1 MKKELL
7 YLALEIMDYAKSK
20 GFKLNQNLVEHLR
33 VRLQM
38 SSYRDYEKDNELYSG
53 IYSVPMSMK
62 LIAPL
67 VDCDNETPASFD
79 YLNEDD
85 NDYSCFSATI
95 EFKKVLS
102 NIFINIPIFAFA
114 DTPFKILVAMKSN
127 DVTLTIMSAQDS
139 TLYGGSS
146 SGHIKYNKNDL
157 NCKYVKKI
165 KNNFYKY
172 NVWQE
177 NN

>member
-114 DTPFKILVAMKSN
+114 DTPFKILVAMKSS
-127 DVTLTIMSAQDS
+127 DVTLTKDNKEDILEMLDNFIVSVNNFEMVMKK
-139 TLYGGSS
+139 
-146 SGHIKYNKNDL
+146 HVIK
-157 NCKYVKKI
+157 KKI
-165 KNNFYKY
+165 KEIEKDF
-172 NVWQE
+172 
-177 NN
+177 

>member
-7 YLALEIMDYAKSK
+7 DLALEIMNYAKSK

-114 DTPFKILVAMKSN
+114 DTPFKILVAMKSS
-127 DVTLTIMSAQDS
+127 DVTLTKANKEDILEMLDNFIVSVNNFEMVMKK
-139 TLYGGSS
+139 
-146 SGHIKYNKNDL
+146 HVIK
-157 NCKYVKKI
+157 KKI
-165 KNNFYKY
+165 KEIEKDC
-172 NVWQE
+172 
-177 NN
+177 

>member
-67 VDCDNETPASFD
+67 VDCDNETTASFD

-114 DTPFKILVAMKSN
+114 DTPFKILVAMKSS
-127 DVTLTIMSAQDS
+127 DVTLTKANKEDILEMLDNFIVSVNNFEMVMKK
-139 TLYGGSS
+139 
-146 SGHIKYNKNDL
+146 HVIK
-157 NCKYVKKI
+157 KKI
-165 KNNFYKY
+165 KEIEKDF
-172 NVWQE
+172 
-177 NN
+177 

>member
-7 YLALEIMDYAKSK
+7 DLALEIMDYAKSK
-20 GFKLNQNLVEHLR
+20 GFKLNQNLVEHIR
-33 VRLQM
+33 VRLHM
-38 SSYRDYEKDNELYSG
+38 GSYRDYENDNELYSG

-114 DTPFKILVAMKSN
+114 DTPFKILVAMKSS
-127 DVTLTIMSAQDS
+127 DVTLTKANKEYILEMLDNFIVSVNNFEMVMKK
-139 TLYGGSS
+139 
-146 SGHIKYNKNDL
+146 HVIK
-157 NCKYVKKI
+157 KKI
-165 KNNFYKY
+165 KEIEKDC
-172 NVWQE
+172 
-177 NN
+177 

>member
-7 YLALEIMDYAKSK
+7 DLALEIMDYAKSK

-53 IYSVPMSMK
+53 IYSVPMNMK

-67 VDCDNETPASFD
+67 VDCDNETLESFD
-79 YLNEDD
+79 YLDEDD
-85 NDYSCFSATI
+85 NDYSCLSATI

-102 NIFINIPIFAFA
+102 NIFIYIPIFAFA
-114 DTPFKILVAMKSN
+114 DTPFKILVAMKYNEVPLLKDNKEDILEMLDNFIVSVN
-127 DVTLTIMSAQDS
+127 NFEMVMKK
-139 TLYGGSS
+139 
-146 SGHIKYNKNDL
+146 HVIK
-157 NCKYVKKI
+157 KKI
-165 KNNFYKY
+165 KEIEKDF
-172 NVWQE
+172 
-177 NN
+177 

>member
-7 YLALEIMDYAKSK
+7 DLALEIMDYAKSK
-20 GFKLNQNLVEHLR
+20 GFKLNQNLVEHIR
-33 VRLQM
+33 VRLHM

-67 VDCDNETPASFD
+67 VDCDNETTESFD

-85 NDYSCFSATI
+85 NDYSCFSGTI

-114 DTPFKILVAMKSN
+114 DTPFKILVAMKSR
-127 DVTLTIMSAQDS
+127 DVTLTKANKEDILEMLDNFIVSVNNFEMVMKK
-139 TLYGGSS
+139 
-146 SGHIKYNKNDL
+146 HVIK
-157 NCKYVKKI
+157 KKI
-165 KNNFYKY
+165 KEIEKDF
-172 NVWQE
+172 
-177 NN
+177 

>member
-20 GFKLNQNLVEHLR
+20 GFKLNQNIVEHLR

-53 IYSVPMSMK
+53 IYCIPMNK
-62 LIAPL
+62 NLIDPL
-67 VDCDNETPASFD
+67 VDGDNETINSFD

-85 NDYSCFSATI
+85 NDYNCLSATI

-102 NIFINIPIFAFA
+102 NIYVNIPIFAFA
-114 DTPFKILVAMKSN
+114 DTPFKILVAMKSHE
-127 DVTLTIMSAQDS
+127 VPL
-139 TLYGGSS
+139 
-146 SGHIKYNKNDL
+146 IKDNKECILEMLDNFIVSV
-157 NCKYVKKI
+157 NNFEMVMKKHVIKKKI
-165 KNNFYKY
+165 KEIEKDF
-172 NVWQE
+172 
-177 NN
+177 

>member
-20 GFKLNQNLVEHLR
+20 GFKLNQNIVEHLR

-53 IYSVPMSMK
+53 IYCIPMNQN
-62 LIAPL
+62 LIDTL
-67 VDCDNETPASFD
+67 VDGDNETLKSFD
-79 YLNEDD
+79 YLDD
-85 NDYSCFSATI
+85 DDDYSCFSATI

-114 DTPFKILVAMKSN
+114 DTPFKILVAMKSS
-127 DVTLTIMSAQDS
+127 DVTLNKENKEDILEMFDNFIVSVNNFEMVMKK
-139 TLYGGSS
+139 
-146 SGHIKYNKNDL
+146 HVIK
-157 NCKYVKKI
+157 KKI
-165 KNNFYKY
+165 KEIEKDC
-172 NVWQE
+172 
-177 NN
+177 

>member
-1 MKKELL
+1 MN
-7 YLALEIMDYAKSK
+7 YAKSK

-38 SSYRDYEKDNELYSG
+38 SSYRDYENDNELYSG
-53 IYSVPMSMK
+53 IYSVPMSMN

-114 DTPFKILVAMKSN
+114 DTPFKILVAMKSS
-127 DVTLTIMSAQDS
+127 DVTLTKANKEDILEMLDNFIVSVNNFEMVMKK
-139 TLYGGSS
+139 
-146 SGHIKYNKNDL
+146 HVIK
-157 NCKYVKKI
+157 KKI
-165 KNNFYKY
+165 KEIEKDC
-172 NVWQE
+172 
-177 NN
+177 

>member
-1 MKKELL
+1 MKKERLD
-7 YLALEIMDYAKSK
+7 LALEIMDYAKSK

-114 DTPFKILVAMKSN
+114 DTPFKILVAMKSS
-127 DVTLTIMSAQDS
+127 DVTLTKANKEDILEMLDNFIVSVNNFEMVMKK
-139 TLYGGSS
+139 
-146 SGHIKYNKNDL
+146 HVIK
-157 NCKYVKKI
+157 KKI
-165 KNNFYKY
+165 KEIEKDF
-172 NVWQE
+172 
-177 NN
+177 

>member
-7 YLALEIMDYAKSK
+7 DLALEIMDYAKSK

-114 DTPFKILVAMKSN
+114 DTPFKILVAMKSS
-127 DVTLTIMSAQDS
+127 DVTLTKANKEDILEMLDNFIVSVNNFEMVMKK
-139 TLYGGSS
+139 
-146 SGHIKYNKNDL
+146 HVIK
-157 NCKYVKKI
+157 KKI
-165 KNNFYKY
+165 KEIEKDF
-172 NVWQE
+172 
-177 NN
+177 

>member
-7 YLALEIMDYAKSK
+7 DLALEIMDYAKSK

-53 IYSVPMSMK
+53 IYSVPMSMN

-114 DTPFKILVAMKSN
+114 DTPFKILVAMKSS
-127 DVTLTIMSAQDS
+127 DVTLTKANKESILEMLDNFIVSVNNFEMVMKK
-139 TLYGGSS
+139 
-146 SGHIKYNKNDL
+146 HVIK
-157 NCKYVKKI
+157 KKI
-165 KNNFYKY
+165 KEIEKDF
-172 NVWQE
+172 
-177 NN
+177 

>member
-53 IYSVPMSMK
+53 IYSVPMSMN

-114 DTPFKILVAMKSN
+114 DTPFKILVAMKSR
-127 DVTLTIMSAQDS
+127 DVTLTKANKEDILEMLDNFIVSVNNFEMVMKK
-139 TLYGGSS
+139 
-146 SGHIKYNKNDL
+146 HVIK
-157 NCKYVKKI
+157 KKI
-165 KNNFYKY
+165 KEIEKDF
-172 NVWQE
+172 
-177 NN
+177 

>member
-7 YLALEIMDYAKSK
+7 DLALEIMDYAKSK

-114 DTPFKILVAMKSN
+114 DTPFKILVAMKYREVLLLK
-127 DVTLTIMSAQDS
+127 D
-139 TLYGGSS
+139 
-146 SGHIKYNKNDL
+146 NKEDILEMLDNFI
-157 NCKYVKKI
+157 VSV
-165 KNNFYKY
+165 NNFESIIKKHIIKKK
-172 NVWQE
+172 VKE
-177 NN
+177 IEKDF

>member
-7 YLALEIMDYAKSK
+7 DLALEIMDYAKSK

-38 SSYRDYEKDNELYSG
+38 SSYRDYENDNELYSG
-53 IYSVPMSMK
+53 IYSVPMNMN

-67 VDCDNETPASFD
+67 VDCDNETINSFD

-85 NDYSCFSATI
+85 NDYSCLSATI

-114 DTPFKILVAMKSN
+114 DTPFKILVAMKSI
-127 DVTLTIMSAQDS
+127 DITLTKANKEDILEMLDNFIVSVNNFEMVMKK
-139 TLYGGSS
+139 
-146 SGHIKYNKNDL
+146 HVIK
-157 NCKYVKKI
+157 KKI
-165 KNNFYKY
+165 KAIEKDF
-172 NVWQE
+172 
-177 NN
+177 

>member
-67 VDCDNETPASFD
+67 VDCDNETTASFD

-114 DTPFKILVAMKSN
+114 DTPFKILVAMKSS
-127 DVTLTIMSAQDS
+127 DITLTKANKEDILEMLDNFIVSVNNFEMVMKK
-139 TLYGGSS
+139 
-146 SGHIKYNKNDL
+146 HVIK
-157 NCKYVKKI
+157 KKI
-165 KNNFYKY
+165 KEIEKDF
-172 NVWQE
+172 
-177 NN
+177 

>member
-114 DTPFKILVAMKSN
+114 DTPFKILVAMKSS
-127 DVTLTIMSAQDS
+127 DVTLTKANKEDILEMLDNFIVSVNNFEMVMKK
-139 TLYGGSS
+139 
-146 SGHIKYNKNDL
+146 HVIK
-157 NCKYVKKI
+157 KKI
-165 KNNFYKY
+165 KEIEKDC
-172 NVWQE
+172 
-177 NN
+177 

>member
-7 YLALEIMDYAKSK
+7 DLALEIMDYAKSK

-38 SSYRDYEKDNELYSG
+38 RSYRDYENDNELYSG
-53 IYSVPMSMK
+53 IYSVPMSMN

-114 DTPFKILVAMKSN
+114 DTPFKILVAMKSS
-127 DVTLTIMSAQDS
+127 DVTLTKANKEDILEMLDNFIVSVNNFEMVMKK
-139 TLYGGSS
+139 
-146 SGHIKYNKNDL
+146 HVIK
-157 NCKYVKKI
+157 KKI
-165 KNNFYKY
+165 KEIEKDC
-172 NVWQE
+172 
-177 NN
+177 

>member
-38 SSYRDYEKDNELYSG
+38 RSYRDYEKDNELYSG

-62 LIAPL
+62 MIAPL

-114 DTPFKILVAMKSN
+114 DTPFKILVAMKSS
-127 DVTLTIMSAQDS
+127 DVTLTKANKEDILEMLDNFIVSVNNFEMVMKK
-139 TLYGGSS
+139 
-146 SGHIKYNKNDL
+146 HVIK
-157 NCKYVKKI
+157 KKI
-165 KNNFYKY
+165 KEIEKDF
-172 NVWQE
+172 
-177 NN
+177 

>member
-7 YLALEIMDYAKSK
+7 DLALEIMNYAKSK

-53 IYSVPMSMK
+53 IYCIPMNQN
-62 LIAPL
+62 LIDTL
-67 VDCDNETPASFD
+67 VDGDNETLKSFD
-79 YLNEDD
+79 YLDD
-85 NDYSCFSATI
+85 DDDYSCFSATI

-114 DTPFKILVAMKSN
+114 DTPFKILVAMKSS
-127 DVTLTIMSAQDS
+127 DVTLTKANKEDILEMLDNFIVSVNNFEMVMKK
-139 TLYGGSS
+139 
-146 SGHIKYNKNDL
+146 HVIK
-157 NCKYVKKI
+157 KKI
-165 KNNFYKY
+165 KEIEKDC
-172 NVWQE
+172 
-177 NN
+177 

>member
-7 YLALEIMDYAKSK
+7 DLALEIMDYAKSK

-38 SSYRDYEKDNELYSG
+38 RSYRDYEKDNELYSG

-127 DVTLTIMSAQDS
+127 DVTLTKANKEDILEMLDNFIVSVNNFEMVMKK
-139 TLYGGSS
+139 
-146 SGHIKYNKNDL
+146 HVIK
-157 NCKYVKKI
+157 KKI
-165 KNNFYKY
+165 KEIEKDF
-172 NVWQE
+172 
-177 NN
+177 

>member
-7 YLALEIMDYAKSK
+7 DLALEIMDYAKSK

-33 VRLQM
+33 VRLQR
-38 SSYRDYEKDNELYSG
+38 SSYRDYEKYHELYSG
-53 IYSVPMSMK
+53 IYSVPMSMN
-62 LIAPL
+62 LIDPL

-114 DTPFKILVAMKSN
+114 DTPFKILVAMKSREVMLLKAN
-127 DVTLTIMSAQDS
+127 KEDILEMLDNFIVSVNNFEMVMKK
-139 TLYGGSS
+139 
-146 SGHIKYNKNDL
+146 HVIK
-157 NCKYVKKI
+157 KKI
-165 KNNFYKY
+165 KEIEKDF
-172 NVWQE
+172 
-177 NN
+177 

>member
-20 GFKLNQNLVEHLR
+20 GFKLNQNIVEHLR

-53 IYSVPMSMK
+53 IYCIPMNQN
-62 LIAPL
+62 LIDTL
-67 VDCDNETPASFD
+67 VDGDNETLKSFD
-79 YLNEDD
+79 YLDD
-85 NDYSCFSATI
+85 DDDYSCFSATI

-114 DTPFKILVAMKSN
+114 DTPFKILVAMKSS
-127 DVTLTIMSAQDS
+127 DVTLTKANKEDILEMLDNFIVSVNNFEMVMKK
-139 TLYGGSS
+139 
-146 SGHIKYNKNDL
+146 HVIK
-157 NCKYVKKI
+157 KKI
-165 KNNFYKY
+165 KEIEKDF
-172 NVWQE
+172 
-177 NN
+177 

>member
-7 YLALEIMDYAKSK
+7 DLALEIMDYAKSK

-38 SSYRDYEKDNELYSG
+38 HSYRDYEKDNELYSG
-53 IYSVPMSMK
+53 IYSVPMSMN

-114 DTPFKILVAMKSN
+114 DTPFKILVAMKSS
-127 DVTLTIMSAQDS
+127 DVTLTKANKEDILEMLDNFIVSVNNFEMVMKK
-139 TLYGGSS
+139 
-146 SGHIKYNKNDL
+146 HVIK
-157 NCKYVKKI
+157 KKI
-165 KNNFYKY
+165 KEIEKDC
-172 NVWQE
+172 
-177 NN
+177 

>member
-38 SSYRDYEKDNELYSG
+38 SSYRDYDEKDNEFYSG
-53 IYSVPMSMK
+53 IYSVPMSMN

-114 DTPFKILVAMKSN
+114 DTPFKILVAMKSSN
-127 DVTLTIMSAQDS
+127 VTLTKANKEDILEMLDNFIVSVNNFEMVMKK
-139 TLYGGSS
+139 
-146 SGHIKYNKNDL
+146 HVIK
-157 NCKYVKKI
+157 KKI
-165 KNNFYKY
+165 KEIEKDFK
-172 NVWQE
+172 
-177 NN
+177 

>member
-7 YLALEIMDYAKSK
+7 DLALEIMDYAKSK
-20 GFKLNQNLVEHLR
+20 GFKLNQNLVEHLL

-38 SSYRDYEKDNELYSG
+38 RSYRDYEKDNELYSG
-53 IYSVPMSMK
+53 IYSVPMSMN

-114 DTPFKILVAMKSN
+114 DTPFKILVAMKSS
-127 DVTLTIMSAQDS
+127 DVTLTKANKEYILEMLDNFIVSVNNFEMVMKK
-139 TLYGGSS
+139 
-146 SGHIKYNKNDL
+146 HVIK
-157 NCKYVKKI
+157 KKI
-165 KNNFYKY
+165 KEIEKDF
-172 NVWQE
+172 
-177 NN
+177 

>member
-114 DTPFKILVAMKSN
+114 DTPFKILVAMKSR
-127 DVTLTIMSAQDS
+127 DVTLTKANKEDILEMLDNFIVSVNNFEMVMKK
-139 TLYGGSS
+139 
-146 SGHIKYNKNDL
+146 HVIK
-157 NCKYVKKI
+157 KKI
-165 KNNFYKY
+165 KEIEKDF
-172 NVWQE
+172 
-177 NN
+177 

>member
-7 YLALEIMDYAKSK
+7 DLALEIMDYAKSK

-53 IYSVPMSMK
+53 IYSVPMSMN
-62 LIAPL
+62 LIDPL

-114 DTPFKILVAMKSN
+114 DTPFKILVAMKSREVMLLKAN
-127 DVTLTIMSAQDS
+127 KEDILEMLDNFIVSVNNFEMVMKK
-139 TLYGGSS
+139 
-146 SGHIKYNKNDL
+146 HVIK
-157 NCKYVKKI
+157 KKI
-165 KNNFYKY
+165 KEIEKDF
-172 NVWQE
+172 
-177 NN
+177 

>member
-127 DVTLTIMSAQDS
+127 DVTLTKANKEDILEMLDNFIVSVNNFEMVMKK
-139 TLYGGSS
+139 
-146 SGHIKYNKNDL
+146 HVIK
-157 NCKYVKKI
+157 KKI
-165 KNNFYKY
+165 KEIEKDF
-172 NVWQE
+172 
-177 NN
+177 